1 MEQSRKSS
9 REDVALSHDQVRQLA
24 EARAEVRAM
33 VYVLAYGGMRYGE
46 LAAARVGD
54 ADLARRRIRA
64 SRSVTYV
71 TGDGR
76 VEEDTK
82 THQDRTVPILTE
94 FLG

>member
-46 LAAARVGD
+46 LPAARVGD
-54 ADLARRRIRA
+54 VDLARRRIRV
-64 SRSVTYV
+64 SRSVSYV
-71 TGDGR
+71 AGDGH
-76 VEEDTK
+76 VEDEARYGKSD
-82 THQDRTVPILTE
+82 DADA
-94 FLG
+94 